1 MMSSYPTT
9 HLFLSSCNNLDA
21 LIANYFFPSTLTLV
35 LPALQ
40 PMNSIIESHF
50 QIAESLW
57 LLSCITPAVTGLESA
72 LLVA

>member
-1 MMSSYPTT
+1 
-9 HLFLSSCNNLDA
+9 
-21 LIANYFFPSTLTLV
+21 V